1 MSNKNKDEEARIADH
16 IKFWNREKTTR
27 PLASFHL
34 GNVFFA
40 THYRAA
46 RGLLERGKK
55 ITPGLIDV
63 DSFLEDYERM
73 YREICL
79 LDQGAFWTAEPFTSI
94 PWMEAFWG
102 CDIYGGEN
110 SIVSH
115 PVIKDPGDLD
125 KLRFSMENPW
135 VQKYFEFVK
144 KLDALS
150 AGRFPVAQPV
160 MRGQGDTAGAL
171 LGQTELI
178 FAMYEEPERIRRLL
192 ARVTDSFLMINEEMH
207 RLVTPFHGGS
217 AIGFYNIWTPE
228 KSVWFQDDICALLSP
243 SLYTD
248 FLLENE
254 KRICA
259 GYEYSLVH
267 VHPASFFTLD
277 SMLTNEKLRAI
288 QINRD
293 NKGPS
298 LKEMLPW
305 FRKVLEKGR
314 NLVIWGFLDEKDI
327 DLVLGSLPREGIF
340 FFLSEN
346 DFETAKRVS
355 GYLNRYFD

>member
-1 MSNKNKDEEARIADH
+1 MNNRDEEAKIADH
-16 IKFWNREKTTR
+16 IKFWKREKTTR

-46 RGLLERGKK
+46 KHLLVSGKK
-55 ITPGLIDV
+55 ISPDMIDV

-73 YREICL
+73 YREVCL
-79 LDQGAFWTAEPFTSI
+79 LDQGAFWTAEPFTSV

-102 CDIYGGEN
+102 CDIYGNEN
-110 SIVSH
+110 SLVSH
-115 PVIKDPGDLD
+115 PFVKNPQDLD
-125 KLRFSMENPW
+125 KLRFSMDNPW

-144 KLDALS
+144 KLDKLS
-150 AGRFPVAQPV
+150 QGRFPVAQPV

-178 FAMYEEPERIRRLL
+178 FAMCEEPEIIRRLL
-192 ARVTDSFLMINEEMH
+192 DRVTDSFLAVNGEMH
-207 RLVTPFHGGS
+207 RLAAPFHGGS

-228 KSVWFQDDICALLSP
+228 KCVWFQDDICALLSP
-243 SLYTD
+243 SLYTN

-259 GYEYSLVH
+259 AYEYSLVH
-267 VHPASFFTLD
+267 IHPASFFTLD
-277 SMLTNEKLRAI
+277 SMLTNEKLRAV

-293 NKGPS
+293 NNGPS
-298 LKEMLPW
+298 LKQMLPQ
-305 FRKVLEKGR
+305 FRKVLEKGK
-314 NLVIWGFLDEKDI
+314 NLVLWGFLDERDI
-327 DLVLGSLPREGIF
+327 DLIYSKLPPEGIF
-340 FFLSEN
+340 FFLSEYEA
-346 DFETAKRVS
+346 ETAKRIS
-355 GYLNRYFD
+355 DYLNAYF